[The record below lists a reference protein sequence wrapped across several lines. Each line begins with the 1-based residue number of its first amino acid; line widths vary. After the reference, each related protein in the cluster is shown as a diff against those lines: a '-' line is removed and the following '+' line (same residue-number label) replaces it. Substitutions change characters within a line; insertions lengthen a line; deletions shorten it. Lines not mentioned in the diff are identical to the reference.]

1 MNSVRV
7 DDWTAKLAIT
17 ASNDQE
23 IQMTSTLFP
32 IFTITVKGKTAP
44 IGNEILHWAVQT
56 SAGT

>member
-7 DDWTAKLAIT
+7 DDWTAKLAIK
-17 ASNDQE
+17 
-23 IQMTSTLFP
+23 TSTLFP